1 MADKPIPG
9 DKYVR
14 TLSHYLR
21 SNQRRLLPPTPPP
34 VPAIPASL
42 AATTAA
48 QARSLVTPADSM
60 AAAYENMVS
69 SIWSATAAVVNSVTP
84 SLTDRPLSPQERD
97 IYTGAWDGTG
107 AILPDSNPSE
117 RQLYLSAQLRSPILP
132 LDLYYLLYLLE
143 RFEQVGIDLEGWN
156 GTTTKPVGDSKP
168 RVIMQDNSQKR
179 HSIAIVAPVGAT
191 SSSLPN
197 SASFSSFPPP
207 AAATNGGN
215 AAATSGLKSSRP
227 ESIRSFQS
235 AALSTL
241 TLITGWKQWSTA
253 ANSGSSNLTITDDIL
268 FIQKFMRHIPSL
280 RLCAKIP
287 PGDQFQGKGRI
298 EGFQAEAI
306 LTLFNHGRPVPTQ
319 GTSSSGSKSSSNED
333 STSNGD
339 DTLLLLPLAATF
351 PALTHLELH
360 KIPPDSIEGWE
371 VLMKQL
377 KSLVIIQSGM
387 EDVHD
392 IMVKTVIDS
401 ERRRRQRISL
411 EKSRAV
417 LIKKEQQEAL
427 KDAALTSQELEIDP
441 TARDETAS
449 NGSASSSSDVPGAG
463 SGSLESDAVIL
474 SSLKMW
480 PLLRHLSL
488 SDNSLPAL
496 AHNDTFI
503 HTQSIVSLDLSH
515 NLFLSPPSALIHLH
529 NLHNLNLSYNMIS
542 GVQSIYQIL
551 GNIAILDLR
560 GNRLESLSGLERL
573 WNLEK
578 VDVRENHLDEAAEV
592 GRLAALPGIRE
603 VWSER
608 NPFCIIQPKYRLEI
622 LAVFKANGHD
632 LLLDGSFASFNE
644 KRQLANMSP
653 SSFSTTISSINN
665 VANIPSASAPIAT
678 FAKELVRPEPI
689 RHSRVLSSNADEV
702 LNAATLSPPGTSSS
716 PPVPKLAKKKLVKA
730 TKRIKRVVNL
740 DSDHEEEVMS
750 PGADDDI
757 KGLRNL
763 ESDEDKAVSG
773 QLPESKLGSPVAVG
787 KKKKKK
793 ATKPSGSPLDVT
805 PSPVEGVGE
814 SKDVSHGNGDK
825 KEKEKIKKKV
835 PKKKVAAAAAASAA
849 EVGVPTTVSFAGDV
863 EDLTI
868 DHSLCRD
875 DHHVHRHRLAHLENS
890 IASRQLERAHTS
902 FAPLVAPVAKAPAA
916 LAPSQHQRH
925 PSRGILKRN
934 PTMPVNGSGAISP
947 RLRPS
952 SPIGS
957 FCSDDGGADGYRRKI
972 EAMRNEAGQNWL
984 MVLAEMNKDIA
995 QQDEYARENDSH

>member
-1 MADKPIPG
+1 
-9 DKYVR
+9 
-14 TLSHYLR
+14 
-21 SNQRRLLPPTPPP
+21 
-34 VPAIPASL
+34 
-42 AATTAA
+42 
-48 QARSLVTPADSM
+48 RSLVTPADPM

-69 SIWSATAAVVNSVTP
+69 SIWSATAAVVNSITP
-84 SLTDRPLSPQERD
+84 TLTDRPLSPQERD

-107 AILPDSNPSE
+107 TILPDSNPSE

-156 GTTTKPVGDSKP
+156 GTTVKPVGDSKP

-179 HSIAIVAPVGAT
+179 HSIAIAT
-191 SSSLPN
+191 PAGVNNASLPN
-197 SASFSSFPPP
+197 SASFSSFPPS
-207 AAATNGGN
+207 AATNGGN
-215 AAATSGLKSSRP
+215 AAPTSDLKSNRP

-241 TLITGWKQWSTA
+241 TLITGWKQWSSA
-253 ANSGSSNLTITDDIL
+253 ANSSSSNLTITDDIH
-268 FIQKFMRHIPSL
+268 FIQKFMRHLPSL

-306 LTLFNHGRPVPTQ
+306 LTLFNHGRPVSTQ
-319 GTSSSGSKSSSNED
+319 NSSSSSSHNDD

-339 DTLLLLPLAATF
+339 NTLLLLPLAATF
-351 PALTHLELH
+351 SALTHLELH

-387 EDVHD
+387 EDVYD
-392 IMVKTVIDS
+392 IMIKTVIDS
-401 ERRRRQRISL
+401 ERRRRQRISR
-411 EKSRAV
+411 EKNRAI
-417 LIKKEQQEAL
+417 LIQKEQQEAL
-427 KDAALTSQELEIDP
+427 KDAALTSQELEVVP
-441 TARDETAS
+441 TAKDETS
-449 NGSASSSSDVPGAG
+449 NGSASSSSVVSGAG
-463 SGSLESDAVIL
+463 SDTLESDAMIL

-480 PLLRHLSL
+480 PLLHHLSL
-488 SDNSLPAL
+488 SDNSLPTL

-608 NPFCIIQPKYRLEI
+608 NPFCLIQSKHRLEI

-632 LLLDGSFASFNE
+632 LMLDGSFASFNE
-644 KRQLANMSP
+644 KRLLANMSP
-653 SSFSTTISSINN
+653 SAFSTTISSINN

-689 RHSRVLSSNADEV
+689 RHSRAPSSKTDEA

-716 PPVPKLAKKKLVKA
+716 SPVPKLAKKKLVKS

-740 DSDHEEEVMS
+740 DSDHEEETIL
-750 PGADDDI
+750 PGADDDV
-757 KGLRNL
+757 KGSASL
-763 ESDEDKAVSG
+763 ESDEDRGVGVQLSG
-773 QLPESKLGSPVAVG
+773 SKLGSPVALG

-793 ATKPSGSPLDVT
+793 ATKSSESPTGDAS
-805 PSPVEGVGE
+805 SPAQVAGE
-814 SKDVSHGNGDK
+814 SKDVSQGNGEQK
-825 KEKEKIKKKV
+825 MKEKEKTKKKV
-835 PKKKVAAAAAASAA
+835 PKKKSVAGVAD
-849 EVGVPTTVSFAGDV
+849 VGVPAAVSFAGDE
-863 EDLTI
+863 EDPSI

-875 DHHVHRHRLAHLENS
+875 DHHVHRLRLAHLEKS
-890 IASRQLERAHTS
+890 IASKQLERSHTS
-902 FAPLVAPVAKAPAA
+902 FAPLVAPVATAPSAA
-916 LAPSQHQRH
+916 APSQHQRH

-957 FCSDDGGADGYRRKI
+957 FNSDDGGADGYRRRI
-972 EAMRNEAGQNWL
+972 EAMRNEAGKNWL
-984 MVLAEMNKDIA
+984 MVLAEMDKDLA
-995 QQDEYARENDSH
+995 PQEEHARENDSH

>member
-1 MADKPIPG
+1 MADNPIPG

-21 SNQRRLLPPTPPP
+21 SNQRKLLPPTPPP

-48 QARSLVTPADSM
+48 QARSLVTPADPM

-69 SIWSATAAVVNSVTP
+69 SIWSATAAVVNSITP
-84 SLTDRPLSPQERD
+84 LTDRPLSPQERD

-143 RFEQVGIDLEGWN
+143 RFEQVGIDLEGWK
-156 GTTTKPVGDSKP
+156 GTTAKPVGDSKP

-179 HSIAIVAPVGAT
+179 HSIAIVTPPGVNNSG
-191 SSSLPN
+191 LPN
-197 SASFSSFPPP
+197 STGFSPIQPP

-215 AAATSGLKSSRP
+215 AATTSGLKSSRP

-253 ANSGSSNLTITDDIL
+253 ANSGSNNLTITDDIH
-268 FIQKFMRHIPSL
+268 FIQKFMRHILSL

-319 GTSSSGSKSSSNED
+319 GSSSSISKSGNNGD

-377 KSLVIIQSGM
+377 KSLVIIQSGI
-387 EDVHD
+387 EDVYD
-392 IMVKTVIDS
+392 IMVKSVIDS
-401 ERRRRQRISL
+401 ERRRRQRISR

-417 LIKKEQQEAL
+417 LIEKEQQEAL
-427 KDAALTSQELEIDP
+427 KDAALTSQELAIDP
-441 TARDETAS
+441 TAQDGTAS
-449 NGSASSSSDVPGAG
+449 NGSASFSSATSGAG
-463 SGSLESDAVIL
+463 SDSLESDAAIL

-488 SDNSLPAL
+488 SDNSLPTL
-496 AHNDTFI
+496 AHYDTFV

-529 NLHNLNLSYNMIS
+529 NLHDLNLSYNMIS

-603 VWSER
+603 VWSQR
-608 NPFCIIQPKYRLEI
+608 NPFCMIQPKYRLEI

-632 LLLDGSFASFNE
+632 LMLDGSFASFNE
-644 KRQLANMSP
+644 KRQLANISP

-689 RHSRVLSSNADEV
+689 RHSRALSSNSDEV

-716 PPVPKLAKKKLVKA
+716 SPVPKLAKKKLVKS
-730 TKRIKRVVNL
+730 TKRLKRVVNL
-740 DSDHEEEVMS
+740 DSNHVEEDAP
-750 PGADDDI
+750 PGADDDV

-763 ESDEDKAVSG
+763 ESDEDNGSG
-773 QLPESKLGSPVAVG
+773 QLPESKLASPVVPG

-793 ATKPSGSPLDVT
+793 VTKSSPA
-805 PSPVEGVGE
+805 EGAGE
-814 SKDVSHGNGDK
+814 SKDVGHENGEQ
-825 KEKEKIKKKV
+825 KEKEKIKKRA
-835 PKKKVAAAAAASAA
+835 PKKKSVAGVAAAATVSVT
-849 EVGVPTTVSFAGDV
+849 EVGVPAAVSFAGDE
-863 EDLTI
+863 EDPTI
-868 DHSLCRD
+868 DHSLCQD
-875 DHHVHRHRLAHLENS
+875 DHHVHRHRLAHLEKS

-902 FAPLVAPVAKAPAA
+902 FVPLVAPLAT
-916 LAPSQHQRH
+916 APSQHQRH

-947 RLRPS
+947 RMRPS

-957 FCSDDGGADGYRRKI
+957 FCSDDGGADGYRRRI
-972 EAMRNEAGQNWL
+972 EAMRNEAGKNWL
-984 MVLAEMNKDIA
+984 MVLAEMDKDLV
-995 QQDEYARENDSH
+995 QQEEYARENNSH